1 MVLITKNIILYDG
14 RGGVSGFAEFKIR
27 SHKADIKVRHNLGP
41 DLMQFSVMA
50 NGGAARVF
58 KIAGTVASFEVFD
71 WIDAEKEIFVLLDRG
86 GETLASGVV
95 NEGRI
100 SIIVDACEAPE
111 IPRVARNDIKELDEI
126 LRKVC
131 VIDENGKGQCESCP
145 YREHFFGGALESGD
159 EVVV

>member
-1 MVLITKNIILYDG
+1 VELITKNIILYDG

-41 DLMQFSVMA
+41 DLMQFSVLA
-50 NGGAARVF
+50 NGGAAMVF
-58 KIAGTVASFEVFD
+58 KIAGTVASFELFD
-71 WIDAEKEIFVLLDRG
+71 RIDAEKEIFVLLGRD

-95 NEGRI
+95 NQGL
-100 SIIVDACEAPE
+100 VDRQVEVSEKVTVEP
-111 IPRVARNDIKELDEI
+111 VKELDEI

-131 VIDENGKGQCESCP
+131 VIDENGQGQCETCP
-145 YREHFFGGALESGD
+145 YREHFFGEALESGD